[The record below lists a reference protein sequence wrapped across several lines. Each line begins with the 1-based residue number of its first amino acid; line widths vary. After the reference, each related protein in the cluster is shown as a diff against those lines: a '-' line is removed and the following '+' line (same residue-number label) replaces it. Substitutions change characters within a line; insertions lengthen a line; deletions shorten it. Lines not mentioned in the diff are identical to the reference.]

1 MKPSFKSIITAA
13 AVAGVF
19 SALINS
25 ILYFIFHAAGAIL
38 DNVYVQENQPLTL
51 LPVLISSFI
60 PSLLAGVVFYLFCRY
75 TRNGFRYFFLLAIIL
90 LLVSF
95 ANPFMA
101 IKNIPL
107 SMGIALNV
115 MHIVVVASLLYFF
128 NRIKSADYKM
138 ALR

>member
-1 MKPSFKSIITAA
+1 MKASFKSIITAA
-13 AVAGVF
+13 AVAGVI
-19 SALINS
+19 SAVVNS
-25 ILYFIFHAAGAIL
+25 ILYFIFHATGVIS
-38 DNVYVQENQPLTL
+38 DDVYVQENQPLTL

-60 PSLLAGVVFYLFCRY
+60 PSLLAGVVFYLLCRN
-75 TRNGFRYFFLLAIIL
+75 TQKCFRYFSILAIIL
-90 LLVSF
+90 LLLSF

-128 NRIKSADYKM
+128 KRIKDKPAI